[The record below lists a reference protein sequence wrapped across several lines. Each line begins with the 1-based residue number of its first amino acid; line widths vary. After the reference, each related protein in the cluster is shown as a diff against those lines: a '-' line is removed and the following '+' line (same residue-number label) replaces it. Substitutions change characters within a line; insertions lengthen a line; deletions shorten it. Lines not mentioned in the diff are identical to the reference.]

1 MIDFDGI
8 EKLMED
14 EMRRCLTTAYEAPID
29 SDVHKSAIESAIE
42 LYKATE
48 KKLDNDGKRAGEQL
62 KTETSGQQEE
72 NKLKFEKKKHAD
84 FVRNERERIKN
95 ERDKNIID
103 SCIFVG
109 KAAFFFILG
118 SAAYN
123 ADNGYK
129 IINKTIVQTLGKI
142 IG

>member
-14 EMRRCLTTAYEAPID
+14 EMRRCLTTAYDAPID

-48 KKLDNDGKRAGEQL
+48 KKLDNDEKRAGEQL

-84 FVRNERERIKN
+84 FVRNERDRIKN

-103 SCIFVG
+103 SCIFRLQCG
-109 KAAFFFILG
+109 QRIQNHQQNSRTDTRKDNWLNLTRG
-118 SAAYN
+118 S
-123 ADNGYK
+123 
-129 IINKTIVQTLGKI
+129 
-142 IG
+142 

>member
-8 EKLMED
+8 ERLMED
-14 EMRRCLTTAYEAPID
+14 EMRRCLTTAYDAPID

-48 KKLDNDGKRAGEQL
+48 KKLDNDEKRSTEQL

-72 NKLKFEKKKHAD
+72 NKLKFEKKKHDD
-84 FVRNERERIKN
+84 FIAMEKNKLKN
-95 ERDKNIID
+95 ERNKMIID
-103 SCIFVG
+103 SCVFVG
-109 KAAFFFILG
+109 KSFFFMVLG
-118 SAAYN
+118 SAAFN
-123 ADNGYK
+123 ADNNYK
-129 IINKTIVQTLGKI
+129 IINKTVVQTLGKI